1 MLLLLRLFYEFFKV
15 GLFSIGG
22 GLATLPF
29 LYEMAERTGWFTHTD
44 VTNLIAISEYFGV
57 TLDYL
62 LKGPAPGWE
71 TTAGPPRRNIPSG
84 LYSLRLPL

>member
-1 MLLLLRLFYEFFKV
+1 MFEEQLYQLRRERGISQEELANVV
-15 GLFSIGG
+15 GVSRQAVQKWESG
-22 GLATLPF
+22 ASQPN
-29 LYEMAERTGWFTHTD
+29 MD
-44 VTNLIAISEYFGV
+44 NLIAISEYFGV